1 MNLEQSVVFSET
13 IFAQVVDDE
22 LVLLDMESEKY
33 FGLNEVG
40 TSIWQAMQE
49 NKKLK
54 NVYDV
59 LLEEYDVTPEVLKEE
74 LMSFVTSMS
83 DAGLITLED

>member
-1 MNLEQSVVFSET
+1 MNLEQSIVFSET
-13 IFAQVVDDE
+13 IFAQLVDDE
-22 LVLLDMESEKY
+22 LVLLDMDSEKY

-49 NKKLK
+49 NKKLQ
-54 NVYDV
+54 NVYEV
-59 LLEEYDVTPEVLKEE
+59 LLEEYAVAPEVLKEE
-74 LMSFVTSMS
+74 LMLFVGSMS

>member
-1 MNLEQSVVFSET
+1 MNLEQSIVFSGT
-13 IFAQVVDDE
+13 IFAQLVDDE

-49 NKKLK
+49 NKKLQD
-54 NVYDV
+54 VYEV

-74 LMSFVTSMS
+74 LMSFVASMS